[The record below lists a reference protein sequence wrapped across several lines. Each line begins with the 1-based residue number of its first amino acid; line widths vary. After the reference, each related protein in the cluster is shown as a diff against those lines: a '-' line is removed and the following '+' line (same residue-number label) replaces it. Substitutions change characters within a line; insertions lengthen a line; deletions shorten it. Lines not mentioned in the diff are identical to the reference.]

1 MNMSG
6 AERAAD
12 TSLPQSNSFL
22 KHGNST
28 LLEIAPAFI
37 EGIISPEN
45 VTFSRLEWPAPTG
58 DRYDYLRSNAT
69 NTPLPDSR
77 PKYFALNL
85 HQYATLLHRLIGSI
99 LETMRFLGP
108 RHLRF
113 VDY

>member
-6 AERAAD
+6 AERATD

-28 LLEIAPAFI
+28 LLEIAPAFV
-37 EGIISPEN
+37 EAIISPED
-45 VTFSRLEWPAPTG
+45 VTFSRLECPAPTG

-77 PKYFALNL
+77 PECFALNL
-85 HQYATLLHRLIGSI
+85 HQCATFLPRLIV
-99 LETMRFLGP
+99 ETMRFLGP
-108 RHLRF
+108 RHLRV
-113 VDY
+113 VDC